1 MRYISGTKLDERVIR
16 CDLDPGYIEG
26 RQFGRGKS
34 GGQVRDEYREEY
46 DGGRG
51 GWGHDVLRRQNQA
64 EKRLQGHYDTYAS
77 EVGGL
82 GMAGADVPTGEG
94 YERDNRK
101 RGREEDDEDD
111 DRIVSQSL
119 QSVVCE
125 FSLRLSISR
134 LRNCEGSGTKTMRS
148 DRRT

>member
-119 QSVVCE
+119 
-125 FSLRLSISR
+125 LLSICGVSPWRAISR
-134 LRNCEGSGTKTMRS
+134 LRNCEESGTRRTRS